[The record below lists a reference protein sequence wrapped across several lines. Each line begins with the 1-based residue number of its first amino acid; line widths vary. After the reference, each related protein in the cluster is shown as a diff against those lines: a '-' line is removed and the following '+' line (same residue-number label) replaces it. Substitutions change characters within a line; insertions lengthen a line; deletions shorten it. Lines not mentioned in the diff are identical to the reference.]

1 MSKFAKR
8 IKKLHRKARNVLVV
22 GHAWGNIE
30 DLVDFFHTVF
40 HIDDQKRIFKSRNVV
55 YRENFDNIH
64 LLQDVDTILIDL
76 DHQNHIAE
84 LFPVFNRYHSLLII
98 QGPDLISKENQVFL
112 KSHNYQI
119 VEIHKTYFQWKLK

>member
-22 GHAWGNIE
+22 GNAWGNIE

-40 HIDDQKRIFKSRNVV
+40 HIDDQQRIFKGRNVV

-64 LLQDVDTILIDL
+64 LI
-76 DHQNHIAE
+76 
-84 LFPVFNRYHSLLII
+84 PYHLVPL
-98 QGPDLISKENQVFL
+98 
-112 KSHNYQI
+112 
-119 VEIHKTYFQWKLK
+119 